1 MYRSLAILII
11 LLSSLSSIA
20 QTEPKQGWYVRLA
33 VPNLM
38 VGGDFDG
45 DRVLISTN
53 ASELF
58 TVPKIDPAFGWSLSI
73 GQRVEKMAIEFSYA
87 RLVHSGSW
95 VGFEESVTQSAWNLD
110 FKYFFRHQKRLQP
123 FIQFGWNPGSPTL
136 RVENGAFDATKNTL
150 SDAIF
155 ISNIGNFNV
164 GSGITWY
171 ITPRFS
177 ICGTALYRR
186 LKINA
191 VKSEAE
197 KIALVIEGKMNADS
211 FGYVFSAAF
220 TF

>member
-1 MYRSLAILII
+1 MHRSLIILII
-11 LLSSLSSIA
+11 ILSSLSSIA
-20 QTEPKQGWYVRLA
+20 QTEPKQGWYVGLT

-38 VGGDFDG
+38 IGGDFDG
-45 DRVLISTN
+45 DRVLVSSNT
-53 ASELF
+53 SELF

-73 GQRVEKMAIEFSYA
+73 GQRMEKVAIEFSYA

-110 FKYFFRHQKRLQP
+110 FKYFIRHQKRLQP
-123 FIQFGWNPGSPTL
+123 FIQFGWNPASPII
-136 RVENGAFDATKNTL
+136 RVENGAFDATDNTL

-171 ITPRFS
+171 ITPRLS
-177 ICGTALYRR
+177 IYGTALYRR

-191 VKSEAE
+191 VQSEA
-197 KIALVIEGKMNADS
+197 KKTALEIEGKMNADS
-211 FGYVFSAAF
+211 FGYIFSAAL